1 MPRLLS
7 LLALLLLIPTQA
19 HAWWNAE
26 WKFRKQITVNAAQ
39 AGVKETLT
47 GFAVPIRL
55 HTGNLAFADL
65 AGEGADLRFIASD
78 DKTPLRHHVESFDA
92 ANELAIVWVQ
102 LPRLTGT
109 ETIWMYY
116 GNAKAPKAEDG
127 KGSYDPSTV
136 AVLHFGEK
144 EGTPKDTTA
153 YGNSAADVA
162 AKLGAAAAVGNGVQ
176 FDGQGRITIPA
187 STTLKAA
194 AGVGFSFSAWVK
206 SAAPQDATLFA
217 LGEGPKSIQV
227 LLAGSRVVAR
237 FTPEKGAPAEAS
249 ADMPQ
254 GAWTHVTASFAPTG
268 VTLYVNGAQAGA
280 ANMTLAD
287 VTGAAV
293 LGARFT
299 GELDEVQLANA
310 PRSAAWALA
319 QQASQL
325 PDSPMLA
332 YGQDEEAGGGGHS
345 YFGILIDNLTVDAW
359 VVIIILL
366 IMLVI
371 SFIVMGM
378 KALLLARTERANE
391 RFLDAFAETDDLFAF
406 EGGTVP
412 AGASVGAAAAGG
424 QDVSASTAYRLYAIA
439 IRELRKRFEANADAD
454 GVFALSPQALD
465 SIRASVD
472 AGQVRESAKLNK
484 WMVLLTISI
493 SGGPFLGLLGTVVGV
508 MITFAA
514 IAAAG
519 DVNINAIA
527 PGIAAALL
535 ATVAGLAVAI
545 PCLFGY
551 NWLASRIKQISADTQ
566 VFTDELVTKFAERY
580 AP

>member
-1 MPRLLS
+1 MIRLL
-7 LLALLLLIPTQA
+7 LAFALLVPSFA

-26 WKFRKQITVNAAQ
+26 WKYRKQITVNAGAS
-39 AGVKETLT
+39 GVKETLT

-65 AGEGADLRFIASD
+65 TGEGNDLRFIAAD

-92 ANELAIVWVQ
+92 ANEIAIVWVQ

-116 GNAKAPKAEDG
+116 GNPKAPKAEDG
-127 KGSYDPSTV
+127 KGSYDPTSV

-144 EGTPKDTTA
+144 EGTPKDVTA
-153 YGNSAADVA
+153 YGNSAADST
-162 AKLGAAAAVGNGVQ
+162 AKLGVPSAVGNGVQ
-176 FDGQGRITIPA
+176 FDGQGRMTLPA
-187 STTLKAA
+187 SPTLKAA
-194 AGVGFSFSAWVK
+194 GAVGFTFSAWVK
-206 SAAPQDATLFA
+206 PAGPQNATLFS
-217 LGEGPKSIQV
+217 LGEGPRSIAV
-227 LLAGSRVVAR
+227 ALAGSRVAAR
-237 FTPEKGAPAEAS
+237 FVPEKGAPAEAS
-249 ADMPQ
+249 AEMPQ

-268 VTLYVNGAQAGA
+268 ITLFVNGAQAGA
-280 ANMTLAD
+280 VNMTLVD
-287 VTGAAV
+287 VAGAAV
-293 LGARFT
+293 LGAGFT
-299 GELDEVQLANA
+299 GEMDEVQLANA

-319 QQASQL
+319 QQASQA
-325 PDSPMLA
+325 PDTPMIE
-332 YGQDEEAGGGGHS
+332 YGQDEEASAGGHS

-359 VVIIILL
+359 VVIIILM

-378 KALLLARTERANE
+378 KAMLLSRTERANE
-391 RFLDAFAETDDLFAF
+391 NFLDAFAETNDLFAF
-406 EGGTVP
+406 EGGKVP
-412 AGASVGAAAAGG
+412 AGGSVGAASSKSL
-424 QDVSASTAYRLYAIA
+424 DVGSSTAYRLYAIA
-439 IRELRKRFEANADAD
+439 IRELKKRLDAAKAA
-454 GVFALSPQALD
+454 GEQFFLSPQALD
-465 SIRASVD
+465 AIRASVD
-472 AGQVRESAKLNK
+472 AGFVRENAKLNAK
-484 WMVLLTISI
+484 MVLLTISI

-551 NWLASRIKQISADTQ
+551 NWLASRIKQIGADTQ
-566 VFTDELVTKFAERY
+566 VFADELITKFAERY

>member
-1 MPRLLS
+1 MFRLLA
-7 LLALLLLIPTQA
+7 ALLLLVAPSLS
-19 HAWWNAE
+19 HAWWNAD

-109 ETIWMYY
+109 EQIWMYY
-116 GNAKAPKAEDG
+116 GNPKAPKAEDG
-127 KGSYDPSTV
+127 KGSYDPTSV
-136 AVLHFGEK
+136 AVLHLAEK
-144 EGTPKDTTA
+144 DGTPKDVTA
-153 YGNSAADVA
+153 YGNSASEAT
-162 AKLGAAAAVGNGVQ
+162 AKLGVPSAVGLGIA
-176 FDGQGRITIPA
+176 FDGSQRLTLPA
-187 STTLKAA
+187 SSSLKAA
-194 AGVGFSFSAWVK
+194 AGVGFTFSAWVK
-206 SAAPQDATLFA
+206 AAGPQNATLFA
-217 LGEGPKSIQV
+217 LGEGPKSLQV
-227 LLAGSRVVAR
+227 ALAGNRVIAR
-237 FTPEKGAPAEAS
+237 FTPEKGAPIEAS
-249 ADMPQ
+249 SEFAP
-254 GAWTHVTASFAPTG
+254 GAWQHVTASYAPTG
-268 VTLYVNGAQAGA
+268 ITLYVNGAQGGA
-280 ANMTLAD
+280 ATITLVD
-287 VTGAAV
+287 VTGPV
-293 LGARFT
+293 VIGAGFT
-299 GELDEVQLANA
+299 GEMDEVQLANA
-310 PRSAAWALA
+310 PRGGAWALA
-319 QQASQL
+319 QQASQS
-325 PDSPMLA
+325 PDSPMVA
-332 YGQDEEAGGGGHS
+332 YGQDEEASAGGHS

-359 VVIIILL
+359 VVIVILM
-366 IMLVI
+366 IMMAI
-371 SFIVMGM
+371 SFVVMAM
-378 KALLLARTERANE
+378 KALLLSRTENANE
-391 RFLDAFAETDDLFAF
+391 RFLDAFAETNDLFAL
-406 EGGTVP
+406 ESGKVP
-412 AGASVGAAAAGG
+412 AGASVGAASSKSY
-424 QDVSASTAYRLYAIA
+424 DVHGSTAYRLYAIA
-439 IRELRKRFEANADAD
+439 IRELKKRFDSAGGDK
-454 GVFALSPQALD
+454 GFVLTSQALD

-472 AGQVRESAKLNK
+472 AGMVRESAKLNAR
-484 WMVLLTISI
+484 MVLLTIAI

-566 VFTDELVTKFAERY
+566 VFTDELITRFAERY
-580 AP
+580 SP